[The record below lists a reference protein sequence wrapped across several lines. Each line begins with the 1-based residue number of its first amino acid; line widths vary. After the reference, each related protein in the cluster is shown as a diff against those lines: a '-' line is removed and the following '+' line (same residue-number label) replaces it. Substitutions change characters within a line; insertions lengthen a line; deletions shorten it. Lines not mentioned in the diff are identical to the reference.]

1 MANLKKELNFYRQ
14 PVNELWENDR
24 LLLLIEDHSAL
35 IYALYCALK
44 NEIFAKGYYLEID
57 NATKLKIRKNLC
69 FKNKEI
75 DDYLAALI
83 DAEIFDKDLA
93 QQGILTS
100 VMIQRTYLDCI
111 KQMGREVNRIMISY
125 CLLDNEE
132 INAAQQFVDKRS
144 RKNNYSA
151 TERGDSATEYSH
163 SATERGDS
171 ATESAHNIR
180 EYNKINKKIER
191 ESKEREELSSL
202 TLSAALNYFFIFG
215 YKNAEKCAENSVHYW
230 NSVEWKTA
238 GQKIKN
244 KVEFLASR
252 EHTKGES
259 FGVVATRITMALGF
273 ATEGWK
279 LEDRKIF
286 LDIFGIETF
295 DSYDRIRASEIRDF
309 VKDTHIEVNPNHIL
323 VVIRIPRD
331 KVAVMI
337 ETIKRIEREYPDFR
351 QSNNIAEF
359 HVTHLRNSGG

>member
-151 TERGDSATEYSH
+151 TERGDSATE
-163 SATERGDS
+163 
-171 ATESAHNIR
+171 SAHNIR

-286 LDIFGIETF
+286 LDIFGIETY